1 MAELKAMNQEA
12 FWYLIAIAPRYWSR
26 SRFTFNS
33 QVDTLVNNMSGSFNS
48 VIVDA
53 REKHIVTML
62 EETRIKLMIRWAKNR
77 ELAQNYSGTI
87 LPRIRMRLER
97 KSRSAGE
104 WRPYWSAAQKYEVVN
119 RLENCIKFKGLDLE
133 PFVADCYKK
142 EAYLKCYESVI
153 HPLNGPDF
161 WQKTAHCDVMTL
173 PYRRFSHR
181 PVKKR
186 RLAAGEEE
194 QSSHTQLLRRGEK
207 QRCSICGSVG
217 HNKSRCPKPIKDEA
231 QHSKK
236 LSKGKK
242 KKSNTNSHPPA
253 AKGGRKTTSSQ
264 PTPKLGV
271 KRKTTSTTQP
281 PSSAQSNPTT

>member
-1 MAELKAMNQEA
+1 MAWQVATRTKQIAFDEIQETFREQYKRTYDYGHELLRAN
-12 FWYLIAIAPRYWSR
+12 P
-26 SRFTFNS
+26 
-33 QVDTLVNNMSGSFNS
+33 GSS
-48 VIVDA
+48 V
-53 REKHIVTML
+53 
-62 EETRIKLMIRWAKNR
+62 RI
-77 ELAQNYSGTI
+77 
-87 LPRIRMRLER
+87 
-97 KSRSAGE
+97 
-104 WRPYWSAAQKYEVVN
+104 
-119 RLENCIKFKGLDLE
+119 
-133 PFVADCYKK
+133 
-142 EAYLKCYESVI
+142 
-153 HPLNGPDF
+153 
-161 WQKTAHCDVMTL
+161 QKTAHCDVMTL